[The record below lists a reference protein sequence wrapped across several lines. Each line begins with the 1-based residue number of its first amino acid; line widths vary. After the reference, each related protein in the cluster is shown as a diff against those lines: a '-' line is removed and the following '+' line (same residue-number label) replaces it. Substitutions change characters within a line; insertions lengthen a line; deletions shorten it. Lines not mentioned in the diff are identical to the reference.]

1 MAHFGVLHLYTP
13 LLLSHRKF
21 TVDKCTT
28 PRSHGL
34 YITYIYI
41 YVAPIIGSA
50 IRKTVYR
57 LYFCISVSDRHQ
69 DKKSS
74 RYRYMY
80 VFRNT
85 CSCAP
90 NDVYK
95 CIELYFPVLQCCY
108 YCFGVLSAVVVAI
121 LPLKTS

>member
-21 TVDKCTT
+21 TVDKCNTL
-28 PRSHGL
+28 RSHGL
-34 YITYIYI
+34 FITYIYI
-41 YVAPIIGSA
+41 YIYICCTNNRIGYQ
-50 IRKTVYR
+50 KTVYR

-69 DKKSS
+69 DEKSS

-80 VFRNT
+80 AFRNT

-121 LPLKTS
+121 LPL